1 LFVTEKWAD
10 LHLHTV
16 YSDGS
21 STPAEV
27 VASARALDLSALS
40 IVDHDTIK
48 GIPPSLAEC
57 RAAGIEFIP
66 GIELSSNDSGGT
78 VHLLGYGIDWQDKS
92 FGEFLEGM
100 EKSRVERMKQM
111 FQKLAGLG
119 VALDLCEFLE
129 AGSQGTVGRLQLAHF
144 LVKKGVVASLNE
156 AFERYIGDGK
166 PAYLPVDMLKP
177 REAVEMILRVRGVPV
192 LAHPGITRRDELI
205 PHLVSWGL
213 RGIEVYYSKHP
224 PEAIH
229 YYGNLAEK
237 HGLLVL
243 GGSDCHGAGKGGSLI
258 GTVRLPYE
266 YVEKLKA
273 VMEERVSDGHR

>member
-1 LFVTEKWAD
+1 MTEQFAD

-27 VASARALDLSALS
+27 VASARALDLSAIS

-78 VHLLGYGIDWQDKS
+78 VHILGYGIDWQDES
-92 FGEFLEGM
+92 FCEFLEGM
-100 EKSRVERMKQM
+100 EKSRLERMKKM

-119 VALDLCEFLE
+119 VALDLSEFLE
-129 AGSQGTVGRLQLAHF
+129 PGRQGTVGRLQLAHF

-166 PAYLPVDMLKP
+166 PAYLPVDVLTP
-177 REAVEMILRVRGVPV
+177 PEAVEMILRVRGIPV

-205 PHLVSWGL
+205 PRLVSCGL
-213 RGIEVYYSKHP
+213 MGIEVYYGKHP
-224 PEAIH
+224 PEAIQH
-229 YYGNLAEK
+229 YRSLADK
-237 HGLLVL
+237 YGLLVL
-243 GGSDCHGAGKGGSLI
+243 GGSDCHGPAKGESLI
-258 GTVRLPYE
+258 GTVRLPYL

-273 VMEERVSDGHR
+273 AMEERLCDGHH